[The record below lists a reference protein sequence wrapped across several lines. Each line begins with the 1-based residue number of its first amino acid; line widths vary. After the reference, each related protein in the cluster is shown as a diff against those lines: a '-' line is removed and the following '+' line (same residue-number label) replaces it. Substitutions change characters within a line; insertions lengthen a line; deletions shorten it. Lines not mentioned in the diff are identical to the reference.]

1 MINKKISNSRKIFI
15 TFALILMVAVS
26 LIVVLA
32 VDSDTEVI
40 IGAVQNNFDEENRN
54 PSQVEFNE
62 LKLKDMENVEEEK
75 VETKSKNVNSNVT
88 TEKILTNIPVVNTDC
103 ENEKPNTNTVNFEK
117 VEEKLKDSKEENNK
131 FVRFENNI
139 EVIYK
144 LQADLFT
151 LLPIEW
157 LFSGKSIIINPSP
170 FNENKDYFL
179 YENLDKSYI
188 SSITSGNITI
198 YAVDEIW
205 NNGQDYVLQTRCY
218 IDVQ

>member
-15 TFALILMVAVS
+15 TFALILMIAVS

>member
-32 VDSDTEVI
+32 VDSDTEII
-40 IGAVQNNFDEENRN
+40 IGAVQNNFDEENKN
-54 PSQVEFNE
+54 SSQVESKE
-62 LKLKDMENVEEEK
+62 LKIEDIENIEEEK
-75 VETKSKNVNSNVT
+75 IETKSKIVNSNVT

-103 ENEKPNTNTVNFEK
+103 ENEKPNTNTVNLEK
-117 VEEKLKDSKEENNK
+117 VEEKTNDSKEENNK

-188 SSITSGNITI
+188 SSITSGNIII

>member
-26 LIVVLA
+26 LIMVLA
-32 VDSDTEVI
+32 VDADAEVI
-40 IGAVQNNFDEENRN
+40 IGAVQNNFDEENKN
-54 PSQVEFNE
+54 SSQVESKE
-62 LKLKDMENVEEEK
+62 LKIEDKENVEIETAKPESK
-75 VETKSKNVNSNVT
+75 IADVNVENET
-88 TEKILTNIPVVNTDC
+88 IVVNKHIVNIDKK
-103 ENEKPNTNTVNFEK
+103 EESLNNNEIKNEIIDDIVSSS
-117 VEEKLKDSKEENNK
+117 KDENNK
-131 FVRFENNI
+131 FVRFEKNKD
-139 EVIYK
+139 VIQK
-144 LQADLFT
+144 LKADVFT
-151 LLPIEW
+151 LLPTEW
-157 LFSGKSIIINPSP
+157 LFSGKSIIIDPSP

-188 SSITSGNITI
+188 SSITSGNIII

>member
-54 PSQVEFNE
+54 PSQIESKE
-62 LKLKDMENVEEEK
+62 LKIEDKENVEIETEEPESK
-75 VETKSKNVNSNVT
+75 IEDVNVENET
-88 TEKILTNIPVVNTDC
+88 IVVN
-103 ENEKPNTNTVNFEK
+103 KHIVNIDK
-117 VEEKLKDSKEENNK
+117 KEESLNNNEIKNEIIDDIVSNSKDGNNK
-131 FVRFENNI
+131 FVRFEKNKD
-139 EVIYK
+139 VIQK
-144 LQADLFT
+144 LKADIFT
-151 LLPIEW
+151 LLPTEW
-157 LFSGKSIIINPSP
+157 LFSGKSIIIDTSP

>member
-26 LIVVLA
+26 LIVVFA

-54 PSQVEFNE
+54 PSQIESKE
-62 LKLKDMENVEEEK
+62 LKIEDKENVEIETEEPESK
-75 VETKSKNVNSNVT
+75 IEDVNVENET
-88 TEKILTNIPVVNTDC
+88 IVVN
-103 ENEKPNTNTVNFEK
+103 KHIVNIDK
-117 VEEKLKDSKEENNK
+117 KEESLNNNEIKNEIIDDIVSNSKDGNNK
-131 FVRFENNI
+131 FVRFEKNKD
-139 EVIYK
+139 VIQK
-144 LQADLFT
+144 LKADIFT
-151 LLPIEW
+151 LLPTEW
-157 LFSGKSIIINPSP
+157 LFSGKSIIIDTSP